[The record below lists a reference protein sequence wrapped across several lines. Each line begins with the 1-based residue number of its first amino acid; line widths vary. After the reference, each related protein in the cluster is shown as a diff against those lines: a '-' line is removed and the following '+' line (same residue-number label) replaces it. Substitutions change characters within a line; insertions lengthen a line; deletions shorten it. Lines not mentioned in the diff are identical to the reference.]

1 MAVDYI
7 RRGAGLAPSQA
18 QKAGKASPIYVD
30 SATDTLNFGVGASG
44 TSTKQAVDT
53 TSVQTVAGKQI
64 QGVAPTTLT
73 AATLSLTQALHDG
86 ILVVVNRAAGATIT
100 LPAAT
105 GSGAKY
111 SIFVGTTLTSGS
123 LVVQVANA
131 NDYLRGEAYTFSGA
145 TASTFGTA
153 NTGTVATESDTLTFN
168 RTTTGL
174 GTQGDFIEIWDIA
187 ANVWAVEAD
196 YASSG
201 TAATPFSAAV

>member
-1 MAVDYI
+1 MPERFVRRAATLDGNGYQRVNANSI
-7 RRGAGLAPSQA
+7 R
-18 QKAGKASPIYVD
+18 VD
-30 SATDTLNFGVGASG
+30 SGSNLLKFGTGSSG
-44 TSTKQAVDT
+44 TVEKT
-53 TSVQTVAGKQI
+53 VQTLDGI
-64 QGVAPTTLT
+64 APISLTGNTTLT
-73 AATLSLTQALHDG
+73 AAAHAGQT
-86 ILVVVNRAAGATIT
+86 LVVNVAGGATLT

-111 SIFVGTTLTSGS
+111 NIFVGTTLTGGS
-123 LVVQVANA
+123 LVVQVASNT
-131 NDYLRGEAYTFSGA
+131 DYMRGEAYTFSGA

-153 NTGTVATESDTLTFN
+153 NTGTVATESDTLTMN

-174 GTQGDFIEIWDIA
+174 GTQGDFIELWDLA